1 MIEKKIKNILWYTA
15 PLFQAGGG
23 ERLLFEGLNW
33 LNKNGVNAS
42 LLADGKDIA
51 PEHFFGKK
59 EIPFAV
65 HVISERNS
73 KNLLRKYH
81 EIYILIKKLNPDI
94 IIANSQTEAVKLYL
108 LRLIFPDFHFKYVCF
123 IHGSFFQFSDD
134 FEKYMLPFKKHL
146 NVIRL
151 NDPVYVQQIP
161 EKIPSLNLFMRIKKE
176 LSAFAKY
183 EAVHHSNAIFV
194 LTEKA
199 KREIALLYNHKNV
212 FFAKGAFSESEIEL
226 KNQPID
232 LKDRYGCNGKKVIF
246 SLCRLI
252 EKKRVDFIIRAF
264 SILSSTDQDV
274 RLWIGGNGSHK
285 KDLIKLADELGVSDK
300 IIFIGFVADNEVIDH
315 YMSADAFICA
325 DIADYDITT
334 HFALALGKKV
344 IVSAQHDFEVSAQN
358 LHLLFQFENN
368 PENASFKM
376 AETLNAAI
384 SFSESSH
391 HDYVKNHSWE
401 SYFKK
406 LYDVMND
413 VF

>member
-1 MIEKKIKNILWYTA
+1 MTKNKVNTILWYTA

-23 ERLLFEGLNW
+23 ERLLFEGLSW
-33 LNKNGVNAS
+33 FNKNGVNAS
-42 LLADGKDIA
+42 LLADGEEIA
-51 PEHFFGKK
+51 SEHFFGKK
-59 EIPFAV
+59 EIPFKV
-65 HVISERNS
+65 HVLSERKS
-73 KNLLRKYH
+73 KNLLQKYY
-81 EIYILIKKLNPDI
+81 EIYKLIKKINPDI
-94 IIANSQTEAVKLYL
+94 IIANSQTEAVKIYL
-108 LRLIFPDFHFKYVCF
+108 FRLIFPDFHFKYVCF

-134 FEKYMLPFKKHL
+134 FEKYMLPFRKHL
-146 NVIRL
+146 NEIRL

-161 EKIPSLNLFMRIKKE
+161 EKIPPLNLIMRFKKE
-176 LSAFAKY
+176 LSAFAKFQ
-183 EAVHHSNAIFV
+183 AVHNSNAIFV

-199 KREIALLYNHKNV
+199 KKEIGLLYNHKNV

-264 SILSSTDQDV
+264 SILSSKDQDV

-285 KDLIKLADELGVSDK
+285 KDLIKLADEMGVSDK

-315 YMSADAFICA
+315 YLSSDAFICA

-344 IVSAQHDFEVSAQN
+344 IVSAQHDFEESAKN

-368 PENASFKM
+368 PENASFNM
-376 AETLNAAI
+376 AEALNASI
-384 SFSESSH
+384 SFTDSTH
-391 HDYVKNHSWE
+391 HDYVKSHSWE

-406 LYDVMND
+406 LYDVMNA
-413 VF
+413 VS